1 MDWFWS
7 WFLTHWCSIYVSI
20 FGRLDRVVGSGAVF
34 GSSVVPWCWDQGS
47 VPGLGSLW
55 NIWGCVLGLGGGVGW
70 GLSNTMMM
78 RSEQNFWTWFQSD
91 LGKSKCYN
99 LGSWLCGVDVA
110 ALFLGRVLDFCWL
123 WSFAQ
128 WFEIRFDLRFA
139 DPLLQGSPSYWRWFV
154 WLWLYICAYRCRI
167 NWDDLSLWCC

>member
-1 MDWFWS
+1 MLYLCLYFWTSWQGRWLGGCFWIISGSMMLRSGFCSWTWFIVK
-7 WFLTHWCSIYVSI
+7 H
-20 FGRLDRVVGSGAVF
+20 
-34 GSSVVPWCWDQGS
+34 
-47 VPGLGSLW
+47 
-55 NIWGCVLGLGGGVGW
+55 LGLCFRVGW

-78 RSEQNFWTWFQSD
+78 RSEQNLWTWFQSD